1 MGEYLTIE
9 QIEKFKKDG
18 ILVLDNFLSQDDVT
32 DMRKEI
38 LKLVQ
43 DMNPE
48 EHRGVFS
55 TTDNNSAQVF
65 QKMLK
70 VPLAECSRSKSLMAN
85 G

>member
-1 MGEYLTIE
+1 MGEYLTTE
-9 QIEKFKKDG
+9 QIEKFEKDG
-18 ILVLDNFLSQDDVT
+18 ILVIDNFLSQDEVK

-55 TTDNNSAQVF
+55 TTDNNKAQVLMYYNQEILYNF
-65 QKMLK
+65 YWFCLS
-70 VPLAECSRSKSLMAN
+70 PL
-85 G
+85 